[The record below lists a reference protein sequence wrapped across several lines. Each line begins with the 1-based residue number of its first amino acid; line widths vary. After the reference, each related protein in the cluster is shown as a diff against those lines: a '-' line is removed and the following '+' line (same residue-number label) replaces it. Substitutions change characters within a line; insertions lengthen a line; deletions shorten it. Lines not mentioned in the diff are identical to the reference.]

1 MKNVH
6 EIEIKVEGK
15 EWEDAITKS
24 FNKNVQNVKV
34 DGFRKGKVPRN
45 IFEKKFGKE
54 SLYNDAIDFV
64 LQEKYATVINDSK
77 LIPIIQP
84 TIDIKEIDDEKLVLT
99 FRITTKPEVKV
110 EKYTK
115 LGVKKGEVKVTDEEV
130 KSRINSLLEQYADI
144 VIKDGKIENGDT
156 AVIDFEGF
164 KDGVAFDGG
173 KGENYPLEIGSNT
186 FIPGFEEQLI
196 GLKAGDE
203 KDIKVT
209 FPEDYASEELKGQEA
224 VFKIKVHEVK
234 TKELPEMDEE
244 FFKDLGYEGVE
255 TEEQLKDL
263 VKADLEAKQEYELEN
278 KYVDDLLEEAAK
290 HTVVDLPEELVHE
303 EIHRMMHQ
311 YEENL
316 KMQGITLD
324 MFYQFT
330 NSSEEDLEK
339 QKRRIIDVYNA
350 FNEDTPNE
358 IKKIK
363 MVERL
368 PFRTALRDY
377 ERYFKIQCILSK
389 LLYNGTHDF
398 NVYKVIPYYEAISLD
413 DIEKIKEYL
422 ENNGIY
428 LKNENFIKDK
438 LCNYG
443 EIYKD
448 EDGIKKD
455 FDRLSHHHEYILK
468 ENSDLIIRRYSELCI
483 YNMLKNNLKSYEE
496 IKWVSKDVC
505 DALGYN
511 IIVIDKLLSSVKMIN
526 VKSTYLK
533 NDPLEDCLVLT
544 KEEYKKLEESNKNN
558 VPYIMYKINYD
569 LDNFVAEFYKIE
581 HKSNGIYA
589 VTNLNDNTTY
599 ESTFVKDNETDGN
612 MKIKIKETIKV
623 KEEPHKLKLK
633 LS

>member
-1 MKNVH
+1 MDNIAK
-6 EIEIKVEGK
+6 K
-15 EWEDAITKS
+15 EC
-24 FNKNVQNVKV
+24 QNDVI
-34 DGFRKGKVPRN
+34 N
-45 IFEKKFGKE
+45 
-54 SLYNDAIDFV
+54 L
-64 LQEKYATVINDSK
+64 LQEKEYN
-77 LIPIIQP
+77 
-84 TIDIKEIDDEKLVLT
+84 E
-99 FRITTKPEVKV
+99 
-110 EKYTK
+110 
-115 LGVKKGEVKVTDEEV
+115 
-130 KSRINSLLEQYADI
+130 
-144 VIKDGKIENGDT
+144 
-156 AVIDFEGF
+156 
-164 KDGVAFDGG
+164 DGVRMFFR
-173 KGENYPLEIGSNT
+173 NFVNI
-186 FIPGFEEQLI
+186 
-196 GLKAGDE
+196 
-203 KDIKVT
+203 
-209 FPEDYASEELKGQEA
+209 
-224 VFKIKVHEVK
+224 EV
-234 TKELPEMDEE
+234 
-244 FFKDLGYEGVE
+244 
-255 TEEQLKDL
+255 EEQLKDE
-263 VKADLEAKQEYELEN
+263 VN
-278 KYVDDLLEEAAK
+278 KYK
-290 HTVVDLPEELVHE
+290 
-303 EIHRMMHQ
+303 
-311 YEENL
+311 
-316 KMQGITLD
+316 
-324 MFYQFT
+324 
-330 NSSEEDLEK
+330 EK

-443 EIYKD
+443 ELYKD

-496 IKWVSKDVC
+496 IKWGSKDVC

-533 NDPLEDCLVLT
+533 NDRLVLT

-633 LS
+633 LG

>member
-1 MKNVH
+1 MDNIAK
-6 EIEIKVEGK
+6 K
-15 EWEDAITKS
+15 EC
-24 FNKNVQNVKV
+24 QNDVI
-34 DGFRKGKVPRN
+34 N
-45 IFEKKFGKE
+45 
-54 SLYNDAIDFV
+54 L
-64 LQEKYATVINDSK
+64 LQEKEYN
-77 LIPIIQP
+77 
-84 TIDIKEIDDEKLVLT
+84 E
-99 FRITTKPEVKV
+99 
-110 EKYTK
+110 
-115 LGVKKGEVKVTDEEV
+115 
-130 KSRINSLLEQYADI
+130 
-144 VIKDGKIENGDT
+144 
-156 AVIDFEGF
+156 
-164 KDGVAFDGG
+164 DGVRMFFR
-173 KGENYPLEIGSNT
+173 NFVNI
-186 FIPGFEEQLI
+186 
-196 GLKAGDE
+196 
-203 KDIKVT
+203 
-209 FPEDYASEELKGQEA
+209 
-224 VFKIKVHEVK
+224 EV
-234 TKELPEMDEE
+234 
-244 FFKDLGYEGVE
+244 
-255 TEEQLKDL
+255 EEQLKDE
-263 VKADLEAKQEYELEN
+263 VN
-278 KYVDDLLEEAAK
+278 KYK
-290 HTVVDLPEELVHE
+290 
-303 EIHRMMHQ
+303 
-311 YEENL
+311 
-316 KMQGITLD
+316 
-324 MFYQFT
+324 
-330 NSSEEDLEK
+330 EK

-398 NVYKVIPYYEAISLD
+398 NVYKVIPYYEAIRLD

-443 EIYKD
+443 ELYKD

-496 IKWVSKDVC
+496 IKWGSKDVC

-589 VTNLNDNTTY
+589 VTNLNDNITY

>member
-1 MKNVH
+1 MDN
-6 EIEIKVEGK
+6 IEKREC
-15 EWEDAITKS
+15 
-24 FNKNVQNVKV
+24 QNDVI
-34 DGFRKGKVPRN
+34 N
-45 IFEKKFGKE
+45 
-54 SLYNDAIDFV
+54 L
-64 LQEKYATVINDSK
+64 LQEKEYN
-77 LIPIIQP
+77 
-84 TIDIKEIDDEKLVLT
+84 E
-99 FRITTKPEVKV
+99 
-110 EKYTK
+110 
-115 LGVKKGEVKVTDEEV
+115 
-130 KSRINSLLEQYADI
+130 
-144 VIKDGKIENGDT
+144 
-156 AVIDFEGF
+156 
-164 KDGVAFDGG
+164 DGVRMFFR
-173 KGENYPLEIGSNT
+173 NFVNI
-186 FIPGFEEQLI
+186 
-196 GLKAGDE
+196 
-203 KDIKVT
+203 
-209 FPEDYASEELKGQEA
+209 
-224 VFKIKVHEVK
+224 EV
-234 TKELPEMDEE
+234 
-244 FFKDLGYEGVE
+244 
-255 TEEQLKDL
+255 EEQLKDE
-263 VKADLEAKQEYELEN
+263 VN
-278 KYVDDLLEEAAK
+278 KYK
-290 HTVVDLPEELVHE
+290 
-303 EIHRMMHQ
+303 
-311 YEENL
+311 
-316 KMQGITLD
+316 
-324 MFYQFT
+324 
-330 NSSEEDLEK
+330 EK

-368 PFRTALRDY
+368 PFRTALKDY

-398 NVYKVIPYYEAISLD
+398 NVYKVIPYYEAISLK
-413 DIEKIKEYL
+413 DIEKIKKYL
-422 ENNGIY
+422 EDNGIY
-428 LKNENFIKDK
+428 LRNENFIKNK
-438 LCNYG
+438 LCNC
-443 EIYKD
+443 EKPYKD
-448 EDGIKKD
+448 DEGIKKD

-544 KEEYKKLEESNKNN
+544 KEECKKLEESNKNN

>member
-1 MKNVH
+1 MDNIAK
-6 EIEIKVEGK
+6 K
-15 EWEDAITKS
+15 EC
-24 FNKNVQNVKV
+24 QNDVI
-34 DGFRKGKVPRN
+34 N
-45 IFEKKFGKE
+45 
-54 SLYNDAIDFV
+54 L
-64 LQEKYATVINDSK
+64 LQEKEYN
-77 LIPIIQP
+77 
-84 TIDIKEIDDEKLVLT
+84 E
-99 FRITTKPEVKV
+99 
-110 EKYTK
+110 
-115 LGVKKGEVKVTDEEV
+115 
-130 KSRINSLLEQYADI
+130 
-144 VIKDGKIENGDT
+144 
-156 AVIDFEGF
+156 
-164 KDGVAFDGG
+164 DGVRMFFR
-173 KGENYPLEIGSNT
+173 NFVNI
-186 FIPGFEEQLI
+186 
-196 GLKAGDE
+196 
-203 KDIKVT
+203 
-209 FPEDYASEELKGQEA
+209 
-224 VFKIKVHEVK
+224 EV
-234 TKELPEMDEE
+234 
-244 FFKDLGYEGVE
+244 
-255 TEEQLKDL
+255 EEQLKDE
-263 VKADLEAKQEYELEN
+263 VN
-278 KYVDDLLEEAAK
+278 KYK
-290 HTVVDLPEELVHE
+290 
-303 EIHRMMHQ
+303 
-311 YEENL
+311 
-316 KMQGITLD
+316 
-324 MFYQFT
+324 
-330 NSSEEDLEK
+330 EK

-443 EIYKD
+443 ELYKD

-496 IKWVSKDVC
+496 IKWVSKDIC

-511 IIVIDKLLSSVKMIN
+511 VIIIDKLLSSVKMIN
-526 VKSTYLK
+526 VKPTYFK

-544 KEEYKKLEESNKNN
+544 KEEYQKLEESNKNN